1 MPLGPTSCRM
11 STMPFRLALVLLAL
25 VASPAAGSPVPA
37 PGPSPSALCRAAI
50 QAAERTH
57 GIPHALLSALG
68 RVESGRRDP
77 TTGAFGPW
85 PWTINAEGRGQF
97 FASKAEAIAE
107 VRRLQASGVRSVDV
121 GCMQVNLMF
130 HPQAFATLED
140 AFEPAR
146 NADYAARFLVEL
158 QQKSNNWLQAASHY
172 HSHTPEFAEAY
183 RQKVVAAWP
192 EESRMATGLPR
203 TAMGAAPM
211 GASAFGG
218 PGRVITIR
226 PSGGSAVQSSGRG
239 LAAYRA
245 SPIPLVGRRL
255 PRVITP
261 TAFAR

>member
-1 MPLGPTSCRM
+1 MRARGRTSVVRAACR
-11 STMPFRLALVLLAL
+11 SR
-25 VASPAAGSPVPA
+25 AACSWLTA
-37 PGPSPSALCRAAI
+37 AAASPSALCRAAI

-57 GIPHALLSALG
+57 GIPHALLATLG

-77 TTGAFGPW
+77 ATGAFGPW

-107 VRRLQASGVRSVDV
+107 VRRLQASGVRSIDV

-146 NADYAARFLVEL
+146 NADYAARFLVDL
-158 QQKSNNWLQAASHY
+158 QRKSNNWLQAASHY

-203 TAMGAAPM
+203 TAMAAAPM
-211 GASAFGG
+211 GASALGG
-218 PGRVITIR
+218 PGRVITFR
-226 PSGGSAVQSSGRG
+226 PSGGAMASSGGRD